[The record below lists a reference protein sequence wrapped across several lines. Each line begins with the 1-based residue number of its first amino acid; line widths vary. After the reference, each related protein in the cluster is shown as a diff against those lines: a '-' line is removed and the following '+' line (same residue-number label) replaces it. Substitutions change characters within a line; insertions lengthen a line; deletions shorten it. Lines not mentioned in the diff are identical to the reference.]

1 MTGIRPIIE
10 EIHLGCLPAQVF
22 ERFKDGANSIFLD
35 SGMSFRKFGRFSI
48 IVSDP
53 FLVFKAKGRR
63 IEVERDGSV
72 ECSEGNPL
80 TALKRL
86 FFRYKVKPVPGFPI
100 FTSGAVGYFGYDLGW
115 QLERLPS
122 LAVDDLGLHDI
133 YLGFYDWAL
142 IFDNIEKRYF
152 IFSTGLPEEN
162 GHMRRLL
169 ARERIKSVKS
179 ALCDIENDTPGAP
192 WPSADRPSRLFS
204 TFQKIPYMQA
214 VERIKRFIAKGDIY
228 QANLSQRFTAELT
241 EDPYELYKRL
251 RAINPAP
258 FASFHNLG
266 DVSIISASPERFLR
280 ISDRDVTTRPIKGT
294 RPRGSTVIEDKLLRR
309 ELLASEKDRA
319 ELVMIVD
326 LVRNDLGRVCDY
338 GSVRVEKLISQ
349 ERYSTV
355 FHLVSTVCGRLHKD
369 KDHIDCV
376 KACFPGGSITGAPKI
391 RAMEILEEIEPT
403 KRGIYTGSIGYLGF
417 NGETDLNIAIRTMV
431 KKGSNI
437 FFHVGGGIVADS
449 VPAGEYEETLHKARA
464 LIKALRYEERKS
476 RGAVRFSLQGTG

>member
-1 MTGIRPIIE
+1 MTDVRPIVE
-10 EIHLGCLPAQVF
+10 EIRLRCLPARVF
-22 ERFKDGANSIFLD
+22 ERFKDSANSIFLD
-35 SGMSFRKFGRFSI
+35 SGMSFRRFGRFSI
-48 IVSDP
+48 ILSDP

-63 IEVERDGSV
+63 IEVERNGSV
-72 ECSEGNPL
+72 EYSEGNPL
-80 TALKRL
+80 TALKQL
-86 FFRYKVKPVPGFPI
+86 FFRYKVKPVPGFPV

-115 QLERLPS
+115 QLERLPT
-122 LAVDDLGLHDI
+122 LAADDLGLHDI
-133 YLGFYDWAL
+133 HLGFYDWAL
-142 IFDNIEKRYF
+142 IFDNIKRKYSV
-152 IFSTGLPEEN
+152 FSTGLPEEN
-162 GHMRRLL
+162 GQMRRLL
-169 ARERIKSVKS
+169 ARERIKSVK
-179 ALCDIENDTPGAP
+179 AVLRDIESDTVRALWSPAGTSP
-192 WPSADRPSRLFS
+192 RPSS
-204 TFQKIPYMQA
+204 NFQKTDYMHA
-214 VERIKRFIAKGDIY
+214 VEKIKRFIAKGDIY

-266 DVSIISASPERFLR
+266 DISIISASPERFLR
-280 ISDRDVTTRPIKGT
+280 ISGRDVTTRPIKGT
-294 RPRGSTVIEDKLLRR
+294 RPRGRTVVEDKLLRR

-326 LVRNDLGRVCDY
+326 LERNDLGRVCDY
-338 GSVRVEKLISQ
+338 GSVRVEKLISL

-369 KDHIDCV
+369 KDHIDCI

-403 KRGIYTGSIGYLGF
+403 RRGVYTGAIGYLGF

-431 KKGSNI
+431 KKGGNV

-449 VPAGEYEETLHKARA
+449 IPASEYEETLHKARA
-464 LIKALRYEERKS
+464 LIKALRYEGRKG
-476 RGAVRFSLQGTG
+476 RGAAQFSLQGAG